1 MGRGMKAL
9 LFALL
14 LMGFTSLVVQTLL
27 IREFLIIF
35 LGNEL
40 TIGLILSNWI
50 VLEALGASIFSR
62 FAQRSKRPIIFYI
75 TLQVFISVYFP
86 ASIILVRSIK
96 DILGTGAGEGLGIIP
111 IFVSSLFLLLPL
123 SLCDGAQFP
132 LGCRLLSDISKRKR
146 ESPGKVYILE
156 AMGFIVAGPIFTY
169 LFITHLNSLEIAFII
184 GLLNLSSGLLLIKM
198 ARPQF
203 LKKSYILILA
213 LLLALS
219 LGALSLNFSER
230 LQKLSVSRQFKGQE
244 VLDYRNSIY
253 GNLTVTRME
262 DQLNFFSDGIPILT
276 TPHPNIAYL
285 EEFIHFGMLSHPK
298 PEGVLI
304 VGGGAGGAIQEILKH
319 PVKRLDY
326 TELDPLLIQMVR
338 DFSTPLTQK
347 ELGDSRLRINFM
359 DGARFI
365 KTTKDSY
372 DVIFINVPLPSTL
385 GLNRF
390 YTEEFFFSIK
400 KILNTP
406 GIVILNL
413 PGSLSYLGE
422 ELRKLNGSILST
434 LKDQFPFV
442 KVIPGDS
449 NLYLASEEVFEI
461 SPKVLVNRLKDRNI
475 PTVLLNRLYMEYRL
489 HPRWLAWFRESLK
502 DTPEI
507 RPNKDFSPTGLF
519 YGVSYLNALFSPETQ
534 RLLKGLDGLELK
546 MLIVPL
552 FILGL
557 AGVAL
562 QRHTTRLRKLAIPFS
577 IASTGFLGMTFDLVL
592 IFCYQAFFGFVY
604 HHIALLVTS
613 FMAGLTLGGWLMT
626 KRLSGLKKDILSFLK
641 IEIMA
646 VLFSLAVPVLL
657 INLGSMYSI
666 WFAPIFFLLSA
677 LSGLIVGLE
686 FPLANKIYGTERT
699 TQTAGVLYSMDLLGA
714 WMGALV
720 VSIALL
726 PVLGLLKTCLFL
738 ACLKLLSLTLILTSK
753 LTWERRGVKN
763 LDNNLVV

>member
-1 MGRGMKAL
+1 MKVL

-27 IREFLIIF
+27 IREFLIVF

-50 VLEALGASIFSR
+50 VLEALGASIFSPL
-62 FAQRSKRPIIFYI
+62 AQRSKRPIIFYI
-75 TLQVFISVYFP
+75 TLQVLISAYFP

-96 DILGTGAGEGLGIIP
+96 DILGAGAGEGLGIVPVFI
-111 IFVSSLFLLLPL
+111 SSLFLLLPL

-132 LGCRLLSDISKRKR
+132 FGCRMLSDISKRKW

-156 AMGFIVAGPIFTY
+156 AMGFIVAGPLFTY

-184 GLLNLSSGLLLIKM
+184 GLLNILSSLLLIKM
-198 ARPQF
+198 ARQGF
-203 LKKSYILILA
+203 LKKCYTLILF

-230 LQKLSVSRQFKGQE
+230 LQRLSVSRQFKGQE

-253 GNLTVTRME
+253 GNLTVTKMG
-262 DQLNFFSDGIPILT
+262 DQLNFFSDGIPIIT
-276 TPHPNIAYL
+276 TPHPNTAYL

-298 PEGVLI
+298 PERVLI
-304 VGGGAGGAIQEILKH
+304 VGGGAGGAIGEILKH
-319 PVKRLDY
+319 PVKSLDY
-326 TELDPLLIQMVR
+326 TELDPLLIQMVK
-338 DFSTPLTQK
+338 DFPTPLTQK
-347 ELGDSRLRINFM
+347 ELADSRLRINFM
-359 DGARFI
+359 DGIRFI
-365 KTTKDSY
+365 KTTEDSY
-372 DVIFINVPLPSTL
+372 DVIFINAPLPSTL

-390 YTEEFFFSIK
+390 YTEEFFSSVK
-400 KILNTP
+400 RILNTP
-406 GIVILNL
+406 GILVLNL

-434 LKDQFPFV
+434 LKGQFPFV

-449 NLYLASEEVFEI
+449 NLYLASEEEFEI
-461 SPKVLVNRLKDRNI
+461 SPKVLVNGLKDRNI
-475 PTVLLNRLYMEYRL
+475 STVLLNPLYIEYRL
-489 HPRWLAWFRESLK
+489 HPRWSVWFRESLK
-502 DTPEI
+502 ETLKVK
-507 RPNKDFSPTGLF
+507 PNRDLSPTGLF

-534 RLLKGLDGLELK
+534 GLFKGLDGLRLK
-546 MLIVPL
+546 MLLAPL

-557 AGVAL
+557 AGIAL
-562 QRHTTRLRKLAIPFS
+562 QRHTTTWRKLAIPFS

-626 KRLSGLKKDILSFLK
+626 HRLSRLKRDMLCFLK

-646 VLFSLAVPVLL
+646 ILFSLAVPILL
-657 INLGSMYSI
+657 INLGSMYSM

-686 FPLANKIYGTERT
+686 FPLANKIYGTGKT
-699 TQTAGVLYSMDLLGA
+699 AQTAGILYSMDLLGA

-726 PVLGLLKTCLFL
+726 PLLGLLKTCLFL
-738 ACLKLLSLTLILTSK
+738 ACLKLLSLALILTSK
-753 LTWERRGVKN
+753 LT
-763 LDNNLVV
+763 